1 MFKVYA
7 IFDNYKSCYD
17 CPDQMREVYATK
29 ELAYSE
35 LKRRFSASDIK
46 SGYAY
51 VDEIEVIE
59 GVTE

>member
-7 IFDNYKSCYD
+7 IFDSCKSCYD
-17 CPDQMREVYATK
+17 CAEQMHEVYSSK

-35 LKRRFSASDIK
+35 LNRRFSKSDIK
-46 SGYAY
+46 SGIVY

-59 GVTE
+59 VLR